1 MPLPSRCLATPVSRP
16 PYCPA
21 ALVSLRRPG
30 AALAVLHFSAASRPC
45 TLHLFTFPP
54 ALHCRCPVLSACTA
68 HTCAHTLHNH
78 VPFIARLRL
87 RTLRN
92 RLSHVH
98 HSYTAL
104 THCLATAIH
113 FAYIPWRCHY
123 GARLTYTPDAVT
135 AARTP
140 LTRPTLSLLRAPRL
154 RTALSLLLISHPRP
168 LLPLLHAPRSCTAL
182 PMLYTS
188 LSRLVL
194 LLLHAP
200 RSCTALPML
209 YTSLSRLVLLLL
221 HAPRLCTTLPLLCTS
236 YSRLAPPRRR
246 APLRFTALAQHIPI
260 LHITR
265 ARIVLLPLPP
275 RVRTSAISMFPIRSH

>member
-45 TLHLFTFPP
+45 TCGGVQRASPPPVLCATRSRTLHLFTFPP

-123 GARLTYTPDAVT
+123 GARLTYTPDTVT

-154 RTALSLLLISHPRP
+154 RTALSLLLISHPCP

-194 LLLHAP
+194 LLLP
-200 RSCTALPML
+200 
-209 YTSLSRLVLLLL
+209 
-221 HAPRLCTTLPLLCTS
+221 APRLCTTLPLLCTS

-260 LHITR
+260 LHITL